1 MKSVVKI
8 FLIGFSQYQIC
19 LNTLWIWAI
28 NSLKTTLAQLCYCMK
43 IETFLP
49 PSILE
54 ANNNNIG
61 SGDKLTK
68 FKSGY

>member
-1 MKSVVKI
+1 MDFSKSLK
-8 FLIGFSQYQIC
+8 
-19 LNTLWIWAI
+19 TLK
-28 NSLKTTLAQLCYCMK
+28 SLKTTLAQLCYCMK

-54 ANNNNIG
+54 ANNNIG
-61 SGDKLTK
+61 GGDKLTK